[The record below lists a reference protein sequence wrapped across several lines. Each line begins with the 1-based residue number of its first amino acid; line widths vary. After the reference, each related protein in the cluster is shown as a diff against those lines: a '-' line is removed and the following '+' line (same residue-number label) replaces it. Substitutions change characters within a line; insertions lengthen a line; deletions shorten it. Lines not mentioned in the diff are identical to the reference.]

1 MLVKEELWSG
11 EKGRKLE
18 GGNVV
23 WRLLRRGG
31 GGGEGRRMTA
41 VAEMNKSLAVA
52 GKS

>member
-1 MLVKEELWSG
+1 MEEELWSG

-18 GGNVV
+18 GGKVV

-41 VAEMNKSLAVA
+41 VAEMNESLAVA